1 MTAIELEAIAGAFA
15 SWFTTAEQLVE
26 LAARSA
32 PAEQKPAVDA
42 TADLLRQVR
51 ESLPAWKGTDHG
63 H

>member
-1 MTAIELEAIAGAFA
+1 MSAVELDAIASAFA

-26 LAARSA
+26 LAARTA
-32 PAEQKPAVDA
+32 PPEQRPAIDA

-51 ESLPAWKGTDHG
+51 ESLPAWKGNHHG

>member
-1 MTAIELEAIAGAFA
+1 MSVELDAIAGAFA

-26 LAARSA
+26 LAAHTAS
-32 PAEQKPAVDA
+32 PEQKPAVDP

-51 ESLPAWKGTDHG
+51 ESLPAWKGNAHG